1 MLEQK
6 EKLIQVIQIHIMIQF
21 NQKQKK
27 KKKIVI
33 VTNIE
38 INISKEYK
46 SISKAATVLNLTR
59 VTLRKY
65 INKKYLIC

>member
-1 MLEQK
+1 
-6 EKLIQVIQIHIMIQF
+6 MIQF

-38 INISKEYK
+38 INISTEYK

-65 INKKYLIC
+65 INKKYLIY